1 MTTLWD
7 PVRLGHRVLGNRLV
21 LAPMTRSRAQ
31 GDGTPGEWAPVYYAQ
46 RASMG
51 LLITEGTQPS
61 ADGQGYANTPGLHE
75 AAHVAGWRR
84 VTEAVH
90 AAGGRVF
97 IQLMHAGRMSHPD
110 NTPHHR
116 QALAPSA
123 VAANVRIP
131 TASGMREVPVPR
143 AMASADIG
151 RTVEDF
157 AAAAERAVEAGAD
170 GVEIHGANGYLVQQF
185 LAPNANVRTD
195 AYGGSI
201 ENRARFALEVAAA
214 VADRIGAAR
223 TGLRLSPGSVLGG
236 VEEGPEHADLYRHL
250 VAQLAPLGLAYLH
263 VVQGRDETLLR
274 DIRRLWPNVLIVNR
288 PGRGRQSLSSD
299 LDAGLADMVSVGRMA
314 LSNPDLPA
322 RIRED
327 LPLNEPDPATFY
339 GGGEAGYT
347 DYPAFQPA

>member
-1 MTTLWD
+1 M
-7 PVRLGHRVLGNRLV
+7 
-21 LAPMTRSRAQ
+21 SR
-31 GDGTPGEWAPVYYAQ
+31 
-46 RASMG
+46 
-51 LLITEGTQPS
+51 EGTQPS

-84 VTEAVH
+84 
-90 AAGGRVF
+90 
-97 IQLMHAGRMSHPD
+97 
-110 NTPHHR
+110 
-116 QALAPSA
+116 
-123 VAANVRIP
+123 
-131 TASGMREVPVPR
+131 
-143 AMASADIG
+143 
-151 RTVEDF
+151 
-157 AAAAERAVEAGAD
+157 
-170 GVEIHGANGYLVQQF
+170 
-185 LAPNANVRTD
+185 
-195 AYGGSI
+195 
-201 ENRARFALEVAAA
+201 VAAA

-236 VEEGPEHADLYRHL
+236 VEEGPERADLYRHL
-250 VAQLAPLGLAYLH
+250 AAQLAPLGLAYLH

-274 DIRRLWPNVLIVNR
+274 EIRRLWPNVLIVNR

>member
-1 MTTLWD
+1 
-7 PVRLGHRVLGNRLV
+7 
-21 LAPMTRSRAQ
+21 
-31 GDGTPGEWAPVYYAQ
+31 
-46 RASMG
+46 MG

-110 NTPHHR
+110 NTLHHR
-116 QALAPSA
+116 QALAPS
-123 VAANVRIP
+123 
-131 TASGMREVPVPR
+131 
-143 AMASADIG
+143 
-151 RTVEDF
+151 
-157 AAAAERAVEAGAD
+157 
-170 GVEIHGANGYLVQQF
+170 
-185 LAPNANVRTD
+185 
-195 AYGGSI
+195 
-201 ENRARFALEVAAA
+201 A

-236 VEEGPEHADLYRHL
+236 VEEGPERADLYRHP

-274 DIRRLWPNVLIVNR
+274 EIRRLWPNVLIVNR